1 MIDMKKRSIDIIRLI
16 ATYLVVAIHISPF
29 EKINPAF
36 DLFFTRILGRLAV
49 PLFFMITGYYILS
62 KSLKEIQTLKEY
74 TKKILIIYFISI
86 LIYLP
91 INFYTGS
98 WQSMNIIDF
107 LKEILIDGTFYHLW
121 YFTALILALWLVYF
135 LVKKLGNKKIL
146 AIVSF
151 LYLIGLF
158 GDSYYGFLNSSPLL
172 TKIYDILFLISTYT
186 RNGLFYAPI
195 FLYLGYE
202 MKKATKESSNHDLII
217 SLCLFLGM
225 TLEGFLLHFEDM
237 PRHDS
242 MYLLLVPLMYFL
254 FRYLITHNNTSYKEI
269 RKIATFIYILHPL
282 MIIMIRFIAGI
293 FKLETILVDN
303 NLILYLV
310 VCLATTIL
318 AIIIEKSI
326 NLIKKIKINAS
337 NPKQIK

>member
-1 MIDMKKRSIDIIRLI
+1 
-16 ATYLVVAIHISPF
+16 
-29 EKINPAF
+29 
-36 DLFFTRILGRLAV
+36 
-49 PLFFMITGYYILS
+49 
-62 KSLKEIQTLKEY
+62 
-74 TKKILIIYFISI
+74 
-86 LIYLP
+86 
-91 INFYTGS
+91 
-98 WQSMNIIDF
+98 
-107 LKEILIDGTFYHLW
+107 
-121 YFTALILALWLVYF
+121 
-135 LVKKLGNKKIL
+135 
-146 AIVSF
+146 
-151 LYLIGLF
+151 
-158 GDSYYGFLNSSPLL
+158 
-172 TKIYDILFLISTYT
+172 
-186 RNGLFYAPI
+186 
-195 FLYLGYE
+195 

>member
-1 MIDMKKRSIDIIRLI
+1 
-16 ATYLVVAIHISPF
+16 
-29 EKINPAF
+29 
-36 DLFFTRILGRLAV
+36 
-49 PLFFMITGYYILS
+49 
-62 KSLKEIQTLKEY
+62 
-74 TKKILIIYFISI
+74 
-86 LIYLP
+86 
-91 INFYTGS
+91 
-98 WQSMNIIDF
+98 MNIIDF

-121 YFTALILALWLVYF
+121 YFPALILALWLVYF
-135 LVKKLGNKKIL
+135 LVKKLGNKKTL
-146 AIVSF
+146 AIVII

-202 MKKATKESSNHDLII
+202 IKKANKEGSNHDLVI

-254 FRYLITHNNTSYKEI
+254 FRYLITHNNTSYREI
-269 RKIATFIYILHPL
+269 RKIATFIYIFHPL

-293 FKLETILVDN
+293 FKLEIILVDN

>member
-121 YFTALILALWLVYF
+121 YFPALILALWLVYF
-135 LVKKLGNKKIL
+135 LVKKLGNKKTL
-146 AIVSF
+146 AIVII

-202 MKKATKESSNHDLII
+202 IKKANKEGSNHDLVI

-254 FRYLITHNNTSYKEI
+254 FRYLITHNNTSYREI
-269 RKIATFIYILHPL
+269 RKIATFIYIFHPL

-293 FKLETILVDN
+293 FKLEIILVDN

>member
-1 MIDMKKRSIDIIRLI
+1 MKKRSIDIIRLI

-29 EKINPAF
+29 EKINPSF

-62 KSLKEIQTLKEY
+62 KSLKDIEVLKEY
-74 TKKILIIYFISI
+74 TKKILFIYLICI

-91 INFYTGS
+91 INLYTGS
-98 WQSMNIIDF
+98 WQSMSIIDF
-107 LKEILIDGTFYHLW
+107 LKEIVIDGTFYHLW
-121 YFTALILALWLVYF
+121 YFPALIFALWLVYF
-135 LVKKLGNKKIL
+135 LVKKLGNKKTM
-146 AIVSF
+146 IVVII

-158 GDSYYGFLNSSPLL
+158 GDSYYGFLSSSPLL

-202 MKKATKESSNHDLII
+202 IKQKSKGSSNHELII

-254 FRYLITHNNTSYKEI
+254 FRYLITHNKASYKGI

-282 MIIMIRFIAGI
+282 IIIVIRFIAKI
-293 FKLETILVDN
+293 LNVKTILIDN

-310 VCLATTIL
+310 VCLTTTIL
-318 AIIIEKSI
+318 AIIIEKSM
-326 NLIKKIKINAS
+326 NLMKKKIKINAS
-337 NPKQIK
+337 TPKQIE